1 LTWQY
6 VVIALL
12 KGFCVWLTLL
22 GLVRLSSRLK
32 ARHFLYAV
40 LGLAL
45 LCRVVWI
52 WITQVPPTATGDAAW
67 YHGRAVSI
75 AEGMGMAVDGV
86 PTARFG
92 PTYIVFL
99 ALLYQVFGIAPVLGQ
114 IGNVIF
120 SVGVVYLTYA
130 IALELYDETIART
143 AGLLMAVFPGQ
154 IPYAGVSLS
163 EPIFGVLFLTG
174 FLLSIKNPATGK
186 GVLYG
191 LSIGALYAAAAL
203 TRPVTFLYLPLS
215 PLVTFVRGASIR
227 KAITIHALAFVGV
240 LIVLAPWVYRNYKI
254 FHAVIPATTFGGC
267 VLWQGNN
274 PDATGLPSDGAFQ
287 PHADVKDEV
296 LRDSIA
302 RKEATAFIKENPQRF
317 ARLFFA
323 RLYRIYEVDVEVA
336 QISLSA
342 GRPLPSILSGGF
354 IKICNTFFNAIML
367 LFCAYMVLP
376 LFRASDFSFRSWLVM
391 LIPTAYF
398 ALMQAVFL
406 AQDRYKYP
414 TVPFIVI
421 GVAVILHK
429 LQIPLEALWK
439 SWRFRKTP
447 DSAPAIEPL
456 EQV

>member
-1 LTWQY
+1 LTWLY

-12 KGFCVWLTLL
+12 KGFCVWLLIL
-22 GLVRLSSRLK
+22 GTVRLSGRLN
-32 ARHFLYAV
+32 ARHFIYA
-40 LGLAL
+40 LIGLAL

-52 WITQVPPTATGDAAW
+52 VVTQVPPTATGDAAW

-99 ALLYQVFGIAPVLGQ
+99 ALLYKVFGAAPVLGQ
-114 IGNVIF
+114 VANVIF

-143 AGLLMAVFPGQ
+143 ASLLMAIFPGQ
-154 IPYAGVSLS
+154 IPFAGVSLS
-163 EPIFGVLFLTG
+163 EPMFGVLFLFG
-174 FLLSIKNPATGK
+174 FLLSIKKIEAGS
-186 GVLYG
+186 GVWRG

-215 PLVTFVRGASIR
+215 PLVTFARGASVR
-227 KAITIHALAFVGV
+227 KAITLHALAFLGV
-240 LIVLAPWVYRNYKI
+240 LMVLAPWVYRNYRI
-254 FHAVIPATTFGGC
+254 FHAFIPATTYGGG

-287 PHADVKDEV
+287 PHAEVTDEV

-302 RKEATAFIKENPQRF
+302 RKEAVAFIKENPKRF
-317 ARLFFA
+317 ARLFLA
-323 RLYRIYEVDVEVA
+323 RLYRTYEVDIEVA
-336 QISLSA
+336 QISLNA
-342 GRPLPSILSGGF
+342 GRPLPAFLSGSF
-354 IKICNTFFNAIML
+354 IKVCNTFFNAIML
-367 LFCAYMVLP
+367 LFCAYLLLP
-376 LFRASDFSFRSWLVM
+376 LFRASDFSLRSWLIV

-421 GVAVILHK
+421 GVAVMLRK
-429 LQIPLEALWK
+429 LQIPVNELWK
-439 SWRFRKTP
+439 SWRFRKVP
-447 DSAPAIEPL
+447 NAAPAIEPL
-456 EQV
+456 EQL

>member
-1 LTWQY
+1 LTWLY

-12 KGFCVWLTLL
+12 KGLCIWLAIL
-22 GLVRLSSRLK
+22 GTVRLSGRLN
-32 ARHFLYAV
+32 ARHFLYAL

-45 LCRVVWI
+45 LSRVVWI
-52 WITQVPPTATGDAAW
+52 VVTQVPPLATGDAAW

-75 AEGMGMAVDGV
+75 AEGLGMAVDGV

-99 ALLYQVFGIAPVLGQ
+99 ALLYKVFGAAPVLGQ
-114 IGNVIF
+114 IANVIF
-120 SVGVVYLTYA
+120 SVAVVYLTYT

-143 AGLLMAVFPGQ
+143 ASLLMAIFPGQ
-154 IPYAGVSLS
+154 IPFAGVSLS
-163 EPIFGVLFLTG
+163 EPMFGLLFLAG
-174 FLLSIKNPATGK
+174 FLLSIKKIETGN
-186 GVLYG
+186 GVWRG

-215 PLVTFVRGASIR
+215 PLVTFIRGASLR
-227 KAITIHALAFVGV
+227 KTITLHGLAFVGV
-240 LIVLAPWVYRNYKI
+240 SIVMAPWIYRNYKV
-254 FHAVIPATTFGGC
+254 FHAFIPATTFGGG

-287 PHADVKDEV
+287 PHADIQDEV
-296 LRDSIA
+296 LRDSIN
-302 RKEATAFIKENPQRF
+302 RKEAVGFIKENQQRF

-323 RLYRIYEVDVEVA
+323 RLYRTYEVDMEVA
-336 QISLSA
+336 QSSLNA
-342 GRPLPSILSGGF
+342 GRPLPSALSVGF
-354 IKICNTFFNAIML
+354 IKVCNTFFNAMML

-376 LFRASDFSFRSWLVM
+376 LCRASDFSLRSWLAV

-421 GVAVILHK
+421 GVAVMLHK
-429 LQIPLEALWK
+429 LQIPLNALWK
-439 SWRFRKTP
+439 SWRFRRAP

-456 EQV
+456 EQL